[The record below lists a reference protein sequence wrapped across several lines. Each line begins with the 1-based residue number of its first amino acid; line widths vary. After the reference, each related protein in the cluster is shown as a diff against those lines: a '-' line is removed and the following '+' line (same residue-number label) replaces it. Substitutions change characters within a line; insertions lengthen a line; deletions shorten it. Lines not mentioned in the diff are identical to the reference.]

1 MMKRLSLLLSFFTL
15 VSLAHAQKASE
26 NGLVDR
32 KLWLNYMDKI
42 ARPVL
47 SNFAEDKLKER
58 MPVMLSER
66 IDNSES
72 RTKAAYLEAFGRT
85 LSGIAPWLNL
95 EGGDAAEVKMRNQ
108 YREWAL
114 KALNNTTNPAAK
126 DYLQW
131 KGGQQL
137 VDGSFVALGLIRC
150 PWLWEHLDATVK
162 QRVVEALKQT
172 RGTVPAY
179 SNWVLFT
186 GMIEAFFSK
195 YDLGEDPVR
204 TEYGVR
210 EFTQHW
216 YVGDGMYSD
225 GMQFHMDY
233 YNSIVIQPYLQVIL
247 QVAGE
252 KRKAYLREAQRASTI
267 AQRYAQIQERNVNTD
282 GSYPVIGR
290 SIVYRAGVFHHLA
303 NMAFTKQLPADLPPA
318 QVRCALTAVIKKTL
332 EAPSTFTTDGW
343 LNIGLYGKQPGL
355 ADTYITMGSSYICT
369 NVFLP
374 LGLPETDEFWSAP
387 PLPWTSVKIWSGADV
402 KADHALDIRGN

>member
-1 MMKRLSLLLSFFTL
+1 MKKLSLLLSFL
-15 VSLAHAQKASE
+15 ALISLAHAQKAPE
-26 NGLVDR
+26 TGLSDR

-114 KALNNTTNPAAK
+114 KALNNTTNPSAK

-150 PWLWEHLDATVK
+150 PWLWAHLDATVK
-162 QRVVEALKQT
+162 QQVVEALKQT

-186 GMIEAFFSK
+186 GIIEAFFSK
-195 YDLGEDPVR
+195 YDLGEDLVR

-216 YVGDGMYSD
+216 YVGDGMYAD

-252 KRKAYLREAQRASTI
+252 KRKVYLREAQRANTI
-267 AQRYAQIQERNVNTD
+267 AQRYAEIQERNINTD

-332 EAPSTFTTDGW
+332 ESPSTFTADGW

-387 PLPWTSVKIWSGADV
+387 PLPWTAVKIWNGADV